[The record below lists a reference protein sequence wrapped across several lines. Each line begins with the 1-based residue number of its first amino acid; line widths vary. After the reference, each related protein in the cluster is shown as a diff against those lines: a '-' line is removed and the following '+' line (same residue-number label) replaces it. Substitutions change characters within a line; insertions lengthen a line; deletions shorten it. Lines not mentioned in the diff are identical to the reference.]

1 MKKMMFSVLCVVC
14 ALTATAQEVTKRVK
28 VPGFSGISAESVFDI
43 TLVRANKCAVEI
55 FCPKEIEEALDIK
68 VSGGDLV
75 LRLNT
80 DRLDRKERRNF
91 RGGVRAVVSIP
102 ALERLQ
108 LSGAA
113 RLSTTSV
120 FEGSDFVM
128 GLSGASSAT
137 GLNFSGGRLRAQTS
151 GGAGYDIK
159 GTFEDVSLGLSGG
172 SRANLNLTAG
182 SLKIDASGGANIDM
196 AVKCEQIVIGMSG
209 GACITASGETGAL
222 KASGSGGAH
231 LEAVG
236 LKANDVTLGGSGA
249 AGSFGCSPARP
260 WASDPLGASSIG
272 SAGRASGAGCLYL
285 PFIPFSII
293 AIRSRCLSERI
304 FRTMRNTISGIT
316 MNNPITTASP
326 IRIPAVA
333 SAMIF
338 YVFAFIIFV
347 FPFTTLDC
355 KCL

>member
-55 FCPKEIEEALDIK
+55 FCPKEIEEALDVK

-137 GLNFSGGRLRAQTS
+137 GLNFPGAFARADQRRRRLRYQGDVRRRFSRTFGRLPRQFEFDSRQPEDRRQRRGQYRYGRKMRADRNRNV
-151 GGAGYDIK
+151 GR
-159 GTFEDVSLGLSGG
+159 
-172 SRANLNLTAG
+172 RAHYG
-182 SLKIDASGGANIDM
+182 FRR
-196 AVKCEQIVIGMSG
+196 
-209 GACITASGETGAL
+209 TGAL
-222 KASGSGGAH
+222 KASGSGGAQF
-231 LEAVG
+231 
-236 LKANDVTLGGSGA
+236 GGGRTEGKRRYAGCSGA
-249 AGSFGCSPARP
+249 AGLRVWAVQNLSVSACPARRP
-260 WASDPLGASSIG
+260 CGIKAIRG
-272 SAGRASGAGCLYL
+272 SA
-285 PFIPFSII
+285 
-293 AIRSRCLSERI
+293 RSRSTGGLSE
-304 FRTMRNTISGIT
+304 N
-316 MNNPITTASP
+316 
-326 IRIPAVA
+326 
-333 SAMIF
+333 
-338 YVFAFIIFV
+338 
-347 FPFTTLDC
+347 
-355 KCL
+355 

>member
-55 FCPKEIEEALDIK
+55 FCPKEIEEALDVK

-137 GLNFSGGRLRAQTS
+137 GLNFSGGICARRPA
-151 GGAGYDIK
+151 
-159 GTFEDVSLGLSGG
+159 
-172 SRANLNLTAG
+172 
-182 SLKIDASGGANIDM
+182 
-196 AVKCEQIVIGMSG
+196 
-209 GACITASGETGAL
+209 
-222 KASGSGGAH
+222 
-231 LEAVG
+231 EAPV
-236 LKANDVTLGGSGA
+236 
-249 AGSFGCSPARP
+249 
-260 WASDPLGASSIG
+260 
-272 SAGRASGAGCLYL
+272 
-285 PFIPFSII
+285 
-293 AIRSRCLSERI
+293 
-304 FRTMRNTISGIT
+304 TISRGRSKT
-316 MNNPITTASP
+316 FLSDFREAPAPI
-326 IRIPAVA
+326 
-333 SAMIF
+333 
-338 YVFAFIIFV
+338 
-347 FPFTTLDC
+347 
-355 KCL
+355 

>member
-1 MKKMMFSVLCVVC
+1 MMFSVLCVVC

-28 VPGFSGISAESVFDI
+28 VSGFSGISAESVFDI

-55 FCPKEIEEALDIK
+55 FCPKEIEEALDVK

-137 GLNFSGGRLRAQTS
+137 GLNFSGGRLRVQTS

-209 GACITASGETGAL
+209 GA
-222 KASGSGGAH
+222 H

-249 AGSFGCSPARP
+249 AGLRVWAVQNLSVSSLSGAATVRYKGDPRIGTLQIDRGSFGK
-260 WASDPLGASSIG
+260 L
-272 SAGRASGAGCLYL
+272 
-285 PFIPFSII
+285 
-293 AIRSRCLSERI
+293 
-304 FRTMRNTISGIT
+304 
-316 MNNPITTASP
+316 NP
-326 IRIPAVA
+326 
-333 SAMIF
+333 
-338 YVFAFIIFV
+338 
-347 FPFTTLDC
+347 
-355 KCL
+355 

>member
-28 VPGFSGISAESVFDI
+28 VPGVSGISAESVFDI

-55 FCPKEIEEALDIK
+55 FCPKEIEEALDVK

-113 RLSTTSV
+113 RLSTTSA
-120 FEGSDFVM
+120 FESSICR

-137 GLNFSGGRLRAQTS
+137 GLNFSGGRLRVQTS

-159 GTFEDVSLGLSGG
+159 GTFEDVLSDF
-172 SRANLNLTAG
+172 R
-182 SLKIDASGGANIDM
+182 
-196 AVKCEQIVIGMSG
+196 
-209 GACITASGETGAL
+209 
-222 KASGSGGAH
+222 
-231 LEAVG
+231 EA
-236 LKANDVTLGGSGA
+236 
-249 AGSFGCSPARP
+249 PA
-260 WASDPLGASSIG
+260 
-272 SAGRASGAGCLYL
+272 
-285 PFIPFSII
+285 
-293 AIRSRCLSERI
+293 
-304 FRTMRNTISGIT
+304 
-316 MNNPITTASP
+316 PI
-326 IRIPAVA
+326 
-333 SAMIF
+333 
-338 YVFAFIIFV
+338 
-347 FPFTTLDC
+347 
-355 KCL
+355 